1 MCACVCGCVCKL
13 CALTVSQAV
22 QINVQAPAE
31 LNVTQPHMTHAGL
44 HKRERGRER
53 TNERK
58 NALKPFA
65 RVESIGL
72 KLLLVTEFAV
82 SKGSTVLQTV

>member
-1 MCACVCGCVCKL
+1 MRVQTL
-13 CALTVSQAV
+13 CSYCFASSSNKCPGAGRAQCDS
-22 QINVQAPAE
+22 APYDTCRSC
-31 LNVTQPHMTHAGL
+31 LS
-44 HKRERGRER
+44 ERGRER

-72 KLLLVTEFAV
+72 KLLLVTEIAV